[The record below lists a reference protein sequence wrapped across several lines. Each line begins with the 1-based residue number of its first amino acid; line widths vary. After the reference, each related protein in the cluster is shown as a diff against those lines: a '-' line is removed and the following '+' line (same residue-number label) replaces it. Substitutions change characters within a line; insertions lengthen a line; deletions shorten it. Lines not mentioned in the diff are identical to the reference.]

1 MEILI
6 LSFLILLNGFFALSE
21 LALVS
26 SRRAKLIQ
34 KKAEGHKGATT
45 ALKLLDNSENF
56 LSAIQV
62 GITLIGIVTGV
73 YGGVSIADD
82 ITPFFMQFPAILP
95 FAKEIALA
103 LTVLIITY
111 ISIVVGELVPK
122 TIAIGNP
129 EAIALKVSRPILFFS
144 MAFYPIVKLLSGSTA
159 MLLKTLGVKNSNRQ
173 LSEAD
178 LKLLLK
184 HASVEGVIEEEQKVM
199 HDKVFYFADKKARHM
214 MTHRTDVEWID
225 ISQPQETIHNELLNA
240 KHSKLLCCKDDPENI
255 EGIVYL
261 KDFYKS
267 LSTNEPFSIND
278 ILQKPL
284 FVPENADA
292 LKVLELMRQNKTH
305 ICCLINEYGSFEG
318 VVTLHDLIENLL
330 GQIPDGREP
339 FEPDLFIRDDKSVL
353 VNGDAPID
361 VLSDIIENF
370 QVDFEK
376 REYSTVAGFFID
388 QTGQIPELGAKCEI
402 SGFAFEIVDLDGNR
416 IDKILIK
423 RTTPQK
429 KHI

>member
-1 MEILI
+1 MEIII

-26 SRRAKLIQ
+26 SRRARLEQ
-34 KKAEGHKGATT
+34 KKSEGNKGATT

-82 ITPFFMQFPAILP
+82 ITPFFMQFESIAP
-95 FAKEIALA
+95 FAKEIALT

-111 ISIVVGELVPK
+111 ISIVIGELVPK

-129 EAIALKVSRPILFFS
+129 EKIAVKVARPILLFS
-144 MAFYPIVKLLSGSTA
+144 LAFYPIVKLLSGSTN
-159 MLLKTLGVKNSNRQ
+159 MLLKLLNIKNDSQ
-173 LSEAD
+173 KLSEAD

-184 HASVEGVIEEEQKVM
+184 HASSEGVIEKEQNMM
-199 HDKVFYFADKKARHM
+199 HEKVFYFADKKARHM

-225 ISQPQETIHNELLNA
+225 ISQSAKEISDELMNA
-240 KHSKLLCCKDDPENI
+240 QHSKLVCYSGDPENI

-261 KDFYKS
+261 KDYYKS
-267 LSTNEPFSIND
+267 LSTNAEFDIQH

-292 LKVLELMRQNKTH
+292 LKVLDLMRQNKTH
-305 ICCLINEYGSFEG
+305 ICCVINEYGSFEG
-318 VVTLHDLIENLL
+318 IVTLHDLIENLL

-339 FEPDLFIRDDKSVL
+339 FEPDLFVREDKSVL

-361 VLSDIIENF
+361 ILSDIIENF
-370 QVDFEK
+370 EVDFEK

-388 QTGQIPELGAKCEI
+388 QTGQIPVLGAKCEI
-402 SGFAFEIVDLDGNR
+402 PGYTFEVIDIDGNK
-416 IDKILIK
+416 IDKILITK
-423 RTTPQK
+423 ILPGK
-429 KHI
+429 